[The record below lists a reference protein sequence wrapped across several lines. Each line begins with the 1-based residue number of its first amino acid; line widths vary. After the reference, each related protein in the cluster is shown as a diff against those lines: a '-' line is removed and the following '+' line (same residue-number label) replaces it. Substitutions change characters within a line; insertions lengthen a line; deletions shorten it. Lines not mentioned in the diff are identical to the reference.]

1 MAMIPKFIKIVIIV
15 AIFLV
20 FVCALTRSFIIFPMS
35 ADSLRL
41 GDVVCLE
48 NEIRFSVY
56 QLHSGPYL
64 SFFEHRFDENG
75 TVYVK
80 FWGTMLRPLAHKLP
94 NSVFVIQNAKGFSN
108 VVLVD

>member
-1 MAMIPKFIKIVIIV
+1 MSSRFVKIVIIIV
-15 AIFLV
+15 LFLLLLCAI
-20 FVCALTRSFIIFPMS
+20 TRSIIIFPLS

-64 SFFEHRFDENG
+64 SFFEQRFDENG

-94 NSVFVIQNAKGFSN
+94 NNVFAIQNAKGFSN